1 MADRRS
7 LGILGLVFGGVTAAV
22 MLIAVIVVKQ
32 HVDGR
37 VTLDQARQ
45 SVMAAAAPVAAGVKA
60 EVIINNV
67 PIDTT
72 RYYRPK
78 PPASGGPS
86 GGGGGGGG
94 GGQLR

>member
-37 VTLDQARQ
+37 VTLDQAR
-45 SVMAAAAPVAAGVKA
+45 
-60 EVIINNV
+60 
-67 PIDTT
+67 
-72 RYYRPK
+72 
-78 PPASGGPS
+78 
-86 GGGGGGGG
+86 
-94 GGQLR
+94 